1 MDITKFLSTPDAA
14 RAQRT
19 IAKLLRRGVE
29 PLMLTGGLAI
39 EIHRI
44 REGFPTEMRPL
55 NDIDFLADS
64 FEAIPG
70 TLSADFLFR
79 HVHPHDPPGKTLLQC
94 VDAETAVRVD
104 VFRSYGGV
112 MARAFSIEIAGSN
125 MRMISVEDLAARMA
139 RLCMDLARGTPV
151 PAKHARDFLRLLPL
165 VDIGRLDAAWHEHRK
180 PAHPASFAEV
190 SNLLTELIATRNE
203 LLIVPEYSRNTSE
216 TCTRCEATS
225 AFPLAD
231 ANRILCLLG
240 YC

>member
-1 MDITKFLSTPDAA
+1 MDITKFLSPPDAA

-19 IAKLLRRGVE
+19 IATLLRHGVA
-29 PLMLTGGLAI
+29 PLVLTGGLAT
-39 EIHRI
+39 EFHRM
-44 REGFPTEMRPL
+44 RGGFPAEMRPL
-55 NDIDFLADS
+55 NDIDLLANS

-70 TLSADFLFR
+70 TLSADLLFR

-94 VDAETAVRVD
+94 VDAVTVVRVD

-112 MARAFSIEIAGSN
+112 TDRALSIEIAGSN

-165 VDIGRLDAAWHEHRK
+165 VDIGGLDAAWQEHRK
-180 PAHPASFAEV
+180 PDHPASFAEV
-190 SNLLTELIATRNE
+190 SILLTDLIATRTE
-203 LLIVPEYSRNTSE
+203 LLIVPEYSHNTSE
-216 TCTRCEATS
+216 ICARCEATS

-231 ANRILCLLG
+231 ANRILYLLG

>member
-1 MDITKFLSTPDAA
+1 MDITKFLSPPDAA

-19 IAKLLRRGVE
+19 IAKLLRHGDE
-29 PLMLTGGLAI
+29 PLTLTGGLAT

-44 REGFPTEMRPL
+44 REGFDAEIRPL
-55 NDIDFLADS
+55 NDIDLLADS
-64 FEAIPG
+64 FEAIPS
-70 TLSADFLFR
+70 TLSLDFLFR
-79 HVHPHDPPGKTLLQC
+79 HVHPHDRPGKTLLQC
-94 VDAETAVRVD
+94 VDAETAVRMD

-112 MARAFSIEIAGSN
+112 TARALSIKIADSN
-125 MRMISVEDLAARMA
+125 MRIISVEDLAARMA
-139 RLCMDLARGTPV
+139 RLCMDLVRGTPV
-151 PAKHARDFLRLLPL
+151 PAKHARDYLRLLPL
-165 VDIGRLDAAWHEHRK
+165 VDIGGLDAAWCEHRK
-180 PAHPASFAEV
+180 PDHPASFADV

-203 LLIVPEYSRNTSE
+203 LLIVPEYSHNTNE